1 MVCELGKCDPST
13 ITFEIP
19 EKEVEVKEMDQKK
32 QCSKCGKE
40 KPLEKFN
47 RNASTPDGLEWY
59 CKDCKKK
66 AGQEYR
72 DKKKRNGN
80 GRKNRKKPLK
90 HHFKKLLEDSPKRI
104 DEALFLPG
112 DAIKA
117 IKRAVAK
124 DIIKIIEEA
133 FV

>member
-1 MVCELGKCDPST
+1 MKMACELGECNPST

-19 EKEVEVKEMDQKK
+19 KKEVKEMDQKK

-40 KPLEKFN
+40 KPLEEFSK
-47 RNASTPDGLEWY
+47 NASNPDGLERW

-66 AGQEYR
+66 AQQDYR
-72 DKKKRNGN
+72 DKQKNSGN

-90 HHFKKLLEDSPKRI
+90 HHFKRLSEDSCKGI
-104 DEALFLPG
+104 DEAIILPA

-117 IKRAVAK
+117 IRRAVAK

-133 FV
+133 FA